1 MGFSQAELYM
11 LSNAILLTLDKLNEC
26 SAVLGSL
33 ETDTEAI
40 RDKSKAYRTLHEKIC
55 QAMEK

>member
-1 MGFSQAELYM
+1 MDFSQAELYM

-33 ETDTEAI
+33 ETDTGAI

>member
-1 MGFSQAELYM
+1 MDFSQTELYM

-33 ETDTEAI
+33 ETDTAAI